1 MARSNESDDR
11 ISILLCTA
19 NLGNAQPDQE
29 SWHRL
34 VPNDGQCSEVA
45 ASPYPLQGSS
55 SSSDESSTSFLRQEG
70 RQFDLIVFGL
80 QEATFDPTV
89 GVDQETALSD
99 MSSSVLRSSSRRTMT
114 ETSHSETSSNTRI
127 GLKAKLRSTRL
138 LGKAVVKQTKSRL
151 ESLTANRDYLTCNHT
166 KQANGVQELRS
177 LMTERLPSYEPI
189 V

>member
-1 MARSNESDDR
+1 MARSNETDGR

-34 VPNDGQCSEVA
+34 VPNDGRCSEVA
-45 ASPYPLQGSS
+45 ASPYPLQRSS

-89 GVDQETALSD
+89 VMDQETALSD
-99 MSSSVLRSSSRRTMT
+99 MSSSVLRSSSRRTVT
-114 ETSHSETSSNTRI
+114 ESTHSETSSNTRI

-138 LGKAVVKQTKSRL
+138 LGKAVVKQTKSKL
-151 ESLTANRDYLTCNHT
+151 ESLTANRDYITCNHT

>member
-1 MARSNESDDR
+1 MTRSNKSDGR

-34 VPNDGQCSEVA
+34 VPNDGRCAEVA
-45 ASPYPLQGSS
+45 ASPYPLQRSS

-89 GVDQETALSD
+89 GVDQETALAD
-99 MSSSVLRSSSRRTMT
+99 VSSSVLSSSRRTMT

-127 GLKAKLRSTRL
+127 GLKARLRSTRL
-138 LGKAVVKQTKSRL
+138 LGKAVVKQTKTKL
-151 ESLTANRDYLTCNHT
+151 ESLTANRDYITCNHT

>member
-1 MARSNESDDR
+1 MTRSNKSDGR

-34 VPNDGQCSEVA
+34 VPNDGRCAEVA
-45 ASPYPLQGSS
+45 ASPYPLQRST
-55 SSSDESSTSFLRQEG
+55 SSSDESST
-70 RQFDLIVFGL
+70 L

-89 GVDQETALSD
+89 GVDQETALAD
-99 MSSSVLRSSSRRTMT
+99 VSSSVLSSSRRTMT

-127 GLKAKLRSTRL
+127 GLKARLRSTRL
-138 LGKAVVKQTKSRL
+138 LGKAVVKQTKTKL
-151 ESLTANRDYLTCNHT
+151 ESLTANRDYITSNHT

-189 V
+189 VYVVGAWQ